1 MKSYRMIGV
10 LLVVIAC
17 VVLAGAALANRGSR
31 SHRQSPRHP
40 RVHAVRP
47 LSEQSAASESES
59 ESATDSESGQ
69 QGEPAQGHEDPPGDV
84 NHECTGDCQE

>member
-1 MKSYRMIGV
+1 MKSYRLIGV

-17 VVLAGAALANRGSR
+17 VVLAGAALANKGSR
-31 SHRQSPRHP
+31 SHRQSPP

-47 LSEQSAASESES
+47 LSEQPGASESES
-59 ESATDSESGQ
+59 ENATDSESGQ